1 MMKKLRNALAVSHAR
16 KLFSTLRQEAE
27 STVSHNQA
35 NRITYMTELF
45 SRIHRVMFHY
55 WKEQVT
61 SDYRPGNMTNTEK
74 RREFRSAIES
84 LILDGDNN
92 LDTAIFDNNGFVIHT
107 ANIAER
113 LALFYQKI
121 RSIRPFMY
129 GNQLTLDFFMA
140 SLGILPAFKG
150 VYECGIDFRRIEMI
164 DAVAL
169 HNPKSSC
176 EELTVA
182 FQHAMDTSR
191 SKSLENKPNGYGKW
205 PENRKSV
212 FGIPFL
218 SHRTENGIDCL
229 VTVNGGLVPLDSIN
243 EELMISGTQF
253 ADYPLN
259 ISENIIGYLPGT
271 EELRVPGKR
280 DIDGIDIAENGAA
293 PLFCL
298 DVNMLTGLRFPS
310 HTELTELIKQFDGEK
325 ASIFNLAY
333 NEKLKGKL
341 LVAANGDARLE
352 RTIEIAYERLN
363 KISRKLD
370 NSKRTIFEGKTPD
383 AYPKLFMC
391 MGGTGSGKTAVDEMA
406 GAQCGE
412 NYVIA
417 SLDEFRKESDLYK
430 VLTAANHHS
439 DDYIYV
445 EPFAN
450 RLRELVANYAI
461 EKQINVLYDGT
472 GIPYMPRYSRIVET
486 FKHFGFITQMLAVDA
501 FIIKP
506 EGREELS
513 RSAVIDS
520 VKDRFE
526 KSGRALPWV
535 ITVEKHIRAPASFLD
550 ALEHQA
556 LGKISLFANDGARDR
571 HYLVAES
578 YSISDH
584 EARAL
589 QEHQNSGTLAEYLK
603 SMIRNRDDS
612 VLKNI
617 VRGEAAEIDK
627 LINRNPAFV
636 ERNVAYQVYSSKGGN
651 RVLAV
656 YNAQRM
662 VDFVEKGQLNPNA
675 SGQEGLLHKRGSLA
689 FFVDPYTKEP
699 WKIKLQ
705 SISST

>member
-1 MMKKLRNALAVSHAR
+1 MKKLRNALAVSHAR

-74 RREFRSAIES
+74 RREFRAAIES
-84 LILDGDNN
+84 LVLDGDNN
-92 LDTAIFDNNGFVIHT
+92 TDTAIFDNNGFVIHT
-107 ANIAER
+107 ENIAER
-113 LALFYQKI
+113 LAIFYQKI
-121 RSIRPFMY
+121 RSLRPFAY

-150 VYECGIDFRRIEMI
+150 VYERGIDFRRIETR
-164 DAVAL
+164 DSVAL
-169 HNPKSSC
+169 HDPKSSC

-182 FQHAMDTSR
+182 FQNAMDPSR
-191 SKSLENKPNGYGKW
+191 TRSLENKPNDYGKW
-205 PENRKSV
+205 PENRKFV

-218 SHRTENGIDCL
+218 SHKIENGTECL
-229 VTVNGGLVPLDSIN
+229 VTVNGGLVPLDSID

-253 ADYPLN
+253 ADYPLS

-271 EELRVPGKR
+271 EGLRVSGKN

-310 HTELTELIKQFDGEK
+310 HTELTELLKQCEGDK
-325 ASIFNLAY
+325 ATIFNLA
-333 NEKLKGKL
+333 NNDWLRNKL
-341 LVAANGDARLE
+341 LAFVNGDARLE
-352 RTIEIAYERLN
+352 RTIEIAYERLS
-363 KISRKLD
+363 KISKKLD
-370 NSKRTIFEGKTPD
+370 NCKNAIFEGKTPD
-383 AYPKLFMC
+383 PSPKLFMC
-391 MGGTGSGKTAVDEMA
+391 MGGTGSGKTAVEQMA
-406 GAQCGE
+406 RAQCGD
-412 NYVIA
+412 NFIVA
-417 SLDEFRKESDLYK
+417 SLDEFRNESNLYK

-439 DDYIYV
+439 DDYVYV

-450 RLRELVANYAI
+450 RLRELVANHAK
-461 EKQINVLYDGT
+461 EQSINVLYDGT
-472 GIPYMPRYSRIVET
+472 GIPYIPRYSRIIDS
-486 FKHFGFITQMLAVDA
+486 FKEYGFKTQMLAVDA

-506 EGREELS
+506 EGRDELS

-526 KSGRALPWV
+526 KCGRALPWV
-535 ITVEKHIRAPASFLD
+535 ITVEKHIRAPGSFLD
-550 ALEHQA
+550 ALEHQS
-556 LGKISLFANDGARDR
+556 LDKISLFANDGEMDR

-578 YSISDH
+578 YSISDQ

-589 QEHQNSGTLAEYLK
+589 QEHQNSGTLAEHLK

-612 VLKNI
+612 VLKN
-617 VRGEAAEIDK
+617 VARGESVEIDT
-627 LINRNPAFV
+627 LIDRNPAFN
-636 ERNVAYQVYSSKGGN
+636 EQNVAYQIYSSLSGN

-656 YNAQRM
+656 YNAHRM

-689 FFVDPYTKEP
+689 FFVDPFTREP